1 MAIINKPELDSIWAS
16 EGAKTKPPLDKI
28 KQGWISEIPPHQY
41 ENWIQNKQDEF
52 NAYVNQK
59 GIPEWDNTTEYYKDK
74 SFVQDNKKI
83 YVSVR
88 DSGGSLAVSKQ
99 PSLDVAGEY
108 WKVVSFSSDELKQTT
123 GQSTKDVMSQKAVTD
138 AIINSTTGKA
148 DKTVSINAGS
158 GLVGGGNLS
167 ASRTLSVNY
176 GTTAGSSAQGN
187 DARFSQG
194 VAAFGW
200 GNHALAG
207 YSKTDTT
214 YYVGEGLTQTGFRF
228 DVKFGTTRGTVAQGD
243 DERFSQLMPTGA
255 ITIYAGVQVPVGF
268 LLCDGSSVSRTI
280 FSKLFTL
287 VGTRYGSG
295 DGQTTFNLPD
305 LRERFV
311 RGTSAQ
317 NLVGSKGGSSSH
329 AHNNTLSI
337 SSSKDSVNVTSYG
350 WGNWGGLGSGA
361 WGYIATTTGA
371 YEQREFLES
380 VGRSSVD
387 SQNFT
392 SQGHSHNITG
402 GVSSASN
409 IPPYVDMFYIIK
421 T

>member
-59 GIPEWDNTTEYYKDK
+59 GIPEWDGVTEYYKDK

-88 DSGGSLAVSKQ
+88 DSGGSLAISKQ

-108 WKVVSFSSDELKQTT
+108 WKVVSFSSDELKQIT

-138 AIINSTTGKA
+138 AIDNSTTGKA

-167 ASRTLSVNY
+167 TSRTLSVNY

-194 VAAFGW
+194 VTAFGW

-228 DVKFGTTRGTVAQGD
+228 DVKFGTTLGSVMQGNDSRVVNAVPKDRRVVAGTGLNGGGSLEADRTLSVKYGNTAGTAAEGND
-243 DERFSQLMPTGA
+243 ARFNNLMPTGSLSENGWTRLPNGLILQWGSLVIPDNRT
-255 ITIYAGVQVPVGF
+255 ITIALPTQFTSNFFNITASLNDLVNGAGYVA
-268 LLCDGSSVSRTI
+268 TI
-280 FSKLFTL
+280 AARPS
-287 VGTRYGSG
+287 
-295 DGQTTFNLPD
+295 
-305 LRERFV
+305 
-311 RGTSAQ
+311 
-317 NLVGSKGGSSSH
+317 
-329 AHNNTLSI
+329 
-337 SSSKDSVNVTSYG
+337 
-350 WGNWGGLGSGA
+350 GLGNAILKSEYSYARDYTAFWFAIG
-361 WGYIATTTGA
+361 I
-371 YEQREFLES
+371 
-380 VGRSSVD
+380 
-387 SQNFT
+387 
-392 SQGHSHNITG
+392 
-402 GVSSASN
+402 
-409 IPPYVDMFYIIK
+409 
-421 T
+421 

>member
-59 GIPEWDNTTEYYKDK
+59 GIPEWDNTTEYYRDK

-88 DSGGSLAVSKQ
+88 DSGGSLAISKQ
-99 PSLDVAGEY
+99 PSLDVAGDY
-108 WKVVSFSSDELKQTT
+108 WKVVSFSSDELKQIT

-138 AIINSTTGKA
+138 AIDNSTTGKA

-167 ASRTLSVNY
+167 TSRTLSVNY
-176 GTTAGSSAQGN
+176 GTTAGTSAQGN
-187 DARFSQG
+187 DSRFAQG
-194 VAAFGW
+194 VTAFGW

-228 DVKFGTTRGTVAQGD
+228 DVKFGTTLGSVMQGNDSRVVNAVPKDRKVLAGTGLNGGGSLETDRTLSVKYGNTAGTAAEGND
-243 DERFSQLMPTGA
+243 VRFNQPFVQMFGVGQRWLNMTLSRTSGVLYYNDTPKPISVFINSTDFG
-255 ITIYAGVQVPVGF
+255 AGVSFEV
-268 LLCDGSSVSRTI
+268 DGISFGMLDFGLIGREY
-280 FSKLFTL
+280 FT
-287 VGTRYGSG
+287 VIIPSGSNYKAIN
-295 DGQTTFNLPD
+295 FYNYLWLE
-305 LRERFV
+305 LR
-311 RGTSAQ
+311 
-317 NLVGSKGGSSSH
+317 
-329 AHNNTLSI
+329 
-337 SSSKDSVNVTSYG
+337 
-350 WGNWGGLGSGA
+350 
-361 WGYIATTTGA
+361 
-371 YEQREFLES
+371 
-380 VGRSSVD
+380 
-387 SQNFT
+387 
-392 SQGHSHNITG
+392 
-402 GVSSASN
+402 
-409 IPPYVDMFYIIK
+409 
-421 T
+421 

>member
-59 GIPEWDNTTEYYKDK
+59 GIPEWDGVTEYYKDK

-88 DSGGSLAVSKQ
+88 DSGGSLAISKQ

-138 AIINSTTGKA
+138 AIDNSTTGKA

-167 ASRTLSVNY
+167 TSRTLSVNY

-187 DARFSQG
+187 DSRFAQG
-194 VAAFGW
+194 VTAFDW

-228 DVKFGTTRGTVAQGD
+228 DVKFGTTLGSVMQGNDSRVVNAVPKDRKVVAGTG
-243 DERFSQLMPTGA
+243 L
-255 ITIYAGVQVPVGF
+255 
-268 LLCDGSSVSRTI
+268 
-280 FSKLFTL
+280 
-287 VGTRYGSG
+287 SG
-295 DGQTTFNLPD
+295 
-305 LRERFV
+305 
-311 RGTSAQ
+311 
-317 NLVGSKGGSSSH
+317 GGSLESDR
-329 AHNNTLSI
+329 TLSV
-337 SSSKDSVNVTSYG
+337 KYGNTAGTAAEGNDARFKQPYNQMLGVNQSWLDVTVQRTFGTTYVNATGKPILAHFSAS
-350 WGNWGGLGSGA
+350 SGA
-361 WGYIATTTGA
+361 VNLSFTELHVVIDGVDILVCGTTA
-371 YEQREFLES
+371 PP
-380 VGRSSVD
+380 
-387 SQNFT
+387 
-392 SQGHSHNITG
+392 GHGSHFG
-402 GVSSASN
+402 GSILIPNGSTYRASILGQSIN
-409 IPPYVDMFYIIK
+409 LK
-421 T
+421 WHELR

>member
-59 GIPEWDNTTEYYKDK
+59 GIPEWDGVTEYYKDK

-88 DSGGSLAVSKQ
+88 DSGGSLAISKQ
-99 PSLDVAGEY
+99 PSLDVAGDY

-138 AIINSTTGKA
+138 AIDNSTTGKA

-167 ASRTLSVNY
+167 TSRTLSVNY
-176 GTTAGSSAQGN
+176 GTTAGTSAQGN
-187 DARFSQG
+187 DSRFAQG

-228 DVKFGTTRGTVAQGD
+228 DVKFGTTLGSVMQGNDSRVVNAVQKSESLKLNWPVGVCYTQYPSTPTPTQLFGGTWKPLFDNEGVFFRTSGGSASAFGAGIQGD
-243 DERFSQLMPTGA
+243 AIRNITANLHMSEMIGYSVGGAMYTISAPYSPRTYRSSGAGTNPNIGFDASRVVPTA
-255 ITIYAGVQVPVGF
+255 NENRPKN
-268 LLCDGSSVSRTI
+268 RTI
-280 FSKLFTL
+280 
-287 VGTRYGSG
+287 V
-295 DGQTTFNLPD
+295 
-305 LRERFV
+305 V
-311 RGTSAQ
+311 
-317 NLVGSKGGSSSH
+317 
-329 AHNNTLSI
+329 
-337 SSSKDSVNVTSYG
+337 
-350 WGNWGGLGSGA
+350 W
-361 WGYIATTTGA
+361 
-371 YEQREFLES
+371 QR
-380 VGRSSVD
+380 
-387 SQNFT
+387 T
-392 SQGHSHNITG
+392 
-402 GVSSASN
+402 A
-409 IPPYVDMFYIIK
+409 
-421 T
+421 

>member
-59 GIPEWDNTTEYYKDK
+59 GIPEWDGVTEYYKDK

-88 DSGGSLAVSKQ
+88 DSGGSLAISKQ

-123 GQSTKDVMSQKAVTD
+123 GQSTKDIMSQKAVTD
-138 AIINSTTGKA
+138 AIDNSATGKA

-158 GLVGGGNLS
+158 GLLGGGNLS
-167 ASRTLSVNY
+167 TSRTLSVNY
-176 GTTAGSSAQGN
+176 GTTAGASAQGN
-187 DARFSQG
+187 DSRFAQG

-228 DVKFGTTRGTVAQGD
+228 DVKFGTTLGSVMQGNDSRVVNAVPKERKVLAGTGLNGGGNLEDDRTFSVKYGNTAGTAVEGNDARFNQPYSQMFGIGQSWKNVTVSRVNGLTYTNATGRPIVVSVNFKFTPSNDNIRFYVDEVDLMGGLDWGVDTYRGT
-243 DERFSQLMPTGA
+243 FSY
-255 ITIYAGVQVPVGF
+255 IVPN
-268 LLCDGSSVSRTI
+268 GSTYRMTHS
-280 FSKLFTL
+280 
-287 VGTRYGSG
+287 
-295 DGQTTFNLPD
+295 
-305 LRERFV
+305 
-311 RGTSAQ
+311 
-317 NLVGSKGGSSSH
+317 VGSI
-329 AHNNTLSI
+329 L
-337 SSSKDSVNVTSYG
+337 G
-350 WGNWGGLGSGA
+350 WFEL
-361 WGYIATTTGA
+361 
-371 YEQREFLES
+371 R
-380 VGRSSVD
+380 
-387 SQNFT
+387 
-392 SQGHSHNITG
+392 
-402 GVSSASN
+402 
-409 IPPYVDMFYIIK
+409 
-421 T
+421 

>member
-59 GIPEWDNTTEYYKDK
+59 GIPEWDGVTEYYKDK

-88 DSGGSLAVSKQ
+88 DSGGSLAISKQ
-99 PSLDVAGEY
+99 PSLDVAGDY

-138 AIINSTTGKA
+138 AIDNSTTGKA

-167 ASRTLSVNY
+167 TSRTLSVNY
-176 GTTAGSSAQGN
+176 GTTAGTSAQGN
-187 DARFSQG
+187 DSRFAQG

-228 DVKFGTTRGTVAQGD
+228 DVKFGTTLGSVMQGNDSRVVNAVPKDRKVLAGTGLNGGGSLEADRTFSVKYGNTAGTAVEGND
-243 DERFSQLMPTGA
+243 VRFSNLQPTGNLSENGWTRLPNGLILQWGFSPVIRGQQA
-255 ITIYAGVQVPVGF
+255 LTISFNIPYSNCFNVTATLESDTWYSGNSAVY
-268 LLCDGSSVSRTI
+268 
-280 FSKLFTL
+280 SKVVDSNSFIL
-287 VGTRYGSG
+287 VNDHT
-295 DGQTTFNLPD
+295 
-305 LRERFV
+305 
-311 RGTSAQ
+311 TSATPLRAFWQ
-317 NLVGSKGGSSSH
+317 AIG
-329 AHNNTLSI
+329 I
-337 SSSKDSVNVTSYG
+337 
-350 WGNWGGLGSGA
+350 
-361 WGYIATTTGA
+361 
-371 YEQREFLES
+371 
-380 VGRSSVD
+380 
-387 SQNFT
+387 
-392 SQGHSHNITG
+392 
-402 GVSSASN
+402 
-409 IPPYVDMFYIIK
+409 
-421 T
+421 

>member
-59 GIPEWDNTTEYYKDK
+59 GIPEWDGVTEYYKDK

-88 DSGGSLAVSKQ
+88 DSGGSLAISKQ

-138 AIINSTTGKA
+138 AIDNSATGKA

-167 ASRTLSVNY
+167 TSRTLSVNY

-187 DARFSQG
+187 DSRFAQG

-228 DVKFGTTRGTVAQGD
+228 DVKFGTTLGSVMQGNDSRVVNATPKERKVLAGTGLNGGGSLEADRTLSVKYGNTAGTAAEGND
-243 DERFSQLMPTGA
+243 VRFNQPFVQMF
-255 ITIYAGVQVPVGF
+255 GVGQRW
-268 LLCDGSSVSRTI
+268 LNMTLSRTSGVLYYNDTPKPI
-280 FSKLFTL
+280 SVFINSTDFG
-287 VGTRYGSG
+287 VGVSFEV
-295 DGQTTFNLPD
+295 DG
-305 LRERFV
+305 
-311 RGTSAQ
+311 
-317 NLVGSKGGSSSH
+317 
-329 AHNNTLSI
+329 I
-337 SSSKDSVNVTSYG
+337 SFGMLDF
-350 WGNWGGLGSGA
+350 GA
-361 WGYIATTTGA
+361 
-371 YEQREFLES
+371 
-380 VGRSSVD
+380 VGREYFTVIIPSGSNYKAI
-387 SQNFT
+387 NF
-392 SQGHSHNITG
+392 
-402 GVSSASN
+402 
-409 IPPYVDMFYIIK
+409 YDYLWLELR
-421 T
+421 